1 MASRNLVI
9 IATLA
14 VILSIAILEVSTAPE
29 LGPAVLLEA
38 DKLYDEAPRGR
49 VRVRRDGYD
58 CTSKCLKLGGGRK
71 GGRCT
76 SVSGVFFSVTCG
88 AWGVTCVCH
97 Y

>member
-29 LGPAVLLEA
+29 VGPVVPLEA
-38 DKLYDEAPRGR
+38 DQLYDEGR
-49 VRVRRDGYD
+49 VRVRRNGDD
-58 CTSKCLKLGGGRK
+58 CTRKCLKLGGGRK

-76 SVSGVFFSVTCG
+76 SSHWWVYSTTCD
-88 AWGVTCVCH
+88 ARGVTCECFS
-97 Y
+97 